1 MFRHKGK
8 TRTFEHNLRIASLLS
23 FVAGIVNV
31 GGFLAVQRL
40 TTNVTGHFAFFVDE
54 VFKLEF
60 WQGFVYFL
68 YIFFFFL
75 GSFTSNLLVEI
86 ISKAQD
92 KYIYIFPT
100 LIESA
105 ILLVLAIF
113 GKFFILQ
120 NPDILAC
127 GLLFAMGLQNS
138 LVTTIS
144 NATVRTTHLTGLFT
158 DLGIECSQLFFYKQK
173 EQKEKLFASIKLRLT
188 IIAFFFFGGLIS
200 GVFYASIQ
208 LYVLAI
214 AAIVLLLGIA
224 YDNLKL
230 KLILQNRDLNNDRG
244 LRTKGSREI
253 TSVDDSGDDIS
264 LKKQKSQP
272 PLS

>member
-8 TRTFEHNLRIASLLS
+8 TRTLKHNLRIASLLS

-54 VFKLEF
+54 IFKLNF

-75 GSFTSNLLVEI
+75 GSFVSNLIVEI
-86 ISKAQD
+86 ISKTSD
-92 KYIYIFPT
+92 RLIYIIPT
-100 LIESA
+100 IIESVIL
-105 ILLVLAIF
+105 ILLAVF
-113 GKFFILQ
+113 GQFLISQ
-120 NPDILAC
+120 NPNLLAC
-127 GLLFAMGLQNS
+127 SLLFAMGLQNS

-158 DLGIECSQLFFYKQK
+158 DLGIELSQLFFYKQK
-173 EQKEKLFASIKLRLT
+173 DQKDKLYSSIKLRLT
-188 IIAFFFFGGLIS
+188 IITFFFLGGILGGI
-200 GVFYASIQ
+200 FYSTLK

-214 AAIVLLLGIA
+214 AATVLIIGII
-224 YDNLKL
+224 YDDLKL
-230 KLILQNRDLNNDRG
+230 KLMMQNRNQNDG
-244 LRTKGSREI
+244 I
-253 TSVDDSGDDIS
+253 
-264 LKKQKSQP
+264 
-272 PLS
+272 